1 MAEAQTQ
8 QIEAAQETADIAPVE
23 EQTEAQQ
30 TGPEAEHAE
39 PERAEEHEDTL
50 KGLGELELDS
60 EAQAQAL
67 IKMGLAGDGEYE
79 PPADTG
85 AEAEPKPESTAE
97 FYTAEE
103 LGNTPLDAI
112 DMKRLPEGA
121 REYLPIVK
129 RNMDAARQAI
139 AHLQQQNA
147 MLMQQLQANTTA
159 QAPAPANPD
168 FKALAAQAAKIAKE
182 RLGLGEDDDLD
193 MTYEPEHAAAFHM
206 AMREVAD
213 GMRQSEAAPANVVD
227 MGAAR
232 EWDAYVSQL
241 GAQPDAAARVKW
253 ITEKLTQAGKNPNM
267 LGEYIR
273 QTGDYA
279 GARRVIDAW
288 NRMYDTEQARMSQAV
303 KNQARPVQKPPVL
316 EGASGTDAGGRRS
329 MNLRAFGAMEE
340 NPEAQAQALL
350 KLGLV

>member
-30 TGPEAEHAE
+30 TGPEAEQAE
-39 PERAEEHEDTL
+39 DPI
-50 KGLGELELDS
+50 KGLGELESDG

-85 AEAEPKPESTAE
+85 AEAEPKPESKAE

-112 DMKRLPEGA
+112 DMDRLPEGA

-139 AHLQQQNA
+139 VQLQQQNA
-147 MLMQQLQANTTA
+147 MLMQQLQSGNA
-159 QAPAPANPD
+159 QAPAQTQQQPSNVVD
-168 FKALAAQAAKIAKE
+168 FKALAAQAAKLAKE